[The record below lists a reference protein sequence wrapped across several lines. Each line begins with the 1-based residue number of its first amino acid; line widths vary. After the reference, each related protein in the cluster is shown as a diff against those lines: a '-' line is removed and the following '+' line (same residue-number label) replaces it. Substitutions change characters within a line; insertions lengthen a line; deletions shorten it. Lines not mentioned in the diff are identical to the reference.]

1 MSAAG
6 AMMTDWPKGEAPA
19 RVLRDASG
27 AWLSV
32 GHSKRS
38 GGEAPTRHRECRIT
52 LAAVLTAVS
61 CSRFFVKLMLQRWG
75 CAASLVETAELLVSE
90 LTTNAIRATGVVDPE
105 VDPLALRGVNLI
117 RVQVTA
123 FQGRVFVSV
132 WDSDPCPPVLQDGG
146 LDAEGGRGLWLVSAL
161 SARWGSYPSPRGGKV
176 VWCECASPPPTSAA
190 GLPIRQRRPCVLR
203 PADSMRDRPT
213 LLRVR
218 DGLLA
223 LRFAVP
229 SSVVVVR

>member
-1 MSAAG
+1 MQRTTPGPRLES
-6 AMMTDWPKGEAPA
+6 
-19 RVLRDASG
+19 
-27 AWLSV
+27 
-32 GHSKRS
+32 
-38 GGEAPTRHRECRIT
+38 RIT

-61 CSRFFVKLMLQRWG
+61 CSRLFVKLMLQRWG

-105 VDPLALRGVNLI
+105 VDPLALRGVSLV

-146 LDAEGGRGLWLVSAL
+146 LDAEGGRGLLLVSAL
-161 SARWGSYPSPRGGKV
+161 SARWGYYPSPRGGKV
-176 VWCECASPPPTSAA
+176 VWAAIAPPPISAA
-190 GLPIRQRRPCVLR
+190 GLPIRRRRPCVLR
-203 PADSMRDRPT
+203 PAESMRDRNI

-223 LRFAVP
+223 LRSSVP
-229 SSVVVVR
+229 SSVVVGP